1 MGVPTQGEEFA
12 KLIEYMRKAQES
24 CAMLSHLA
32 HANDDKKIA
41 LGWFAV
47 SENFKHQIKVVT
59 ELAQGRLQ

>member
-12 KLIEYMRKAQES
+12 RLIEYIRKAQEAA
-24 CAMLSHLA
+24 AMLSHLA

-41 LGWFAV
+41 MGWFAV
-47 SENFKHQIKVVT
+47 SENFKRTIKLVT